1 MRFTMTSMPL
11 DTIRQRL
18 SDNRGD
24 DAPVRAEHWNADP
37 LFQRDLV
44 WSKETKRRLAD
55 SIKHHMPFGML
66 TTVNYQ
72 GETLLIDGKQRAT
85 AVRDLLNDRFTD
97 KDQLKFSE
105 WSADDKARARNMMVP
120 VQQVELEEGEDMAD
134 IVELFRR
141 INTQSKQLT
150 AGQLLNSCE
159 AQPTMVFLRELFMTN
174 DIAEDNEFS
183 AEIQKFRNEWASI
196 FCKTVFKINNKST
209 SRGDLQVLAGLVI
222 PFLTGNNE
230 AITTSFNIIF
240 SHGLKA
246 AVTSDMKRNFFRR
259 MDMFMKIARI
269 GYENGYF
276 KKLPKGYPVYG
287 EITPFIFLV
296 NILTKNHTEE
306 EPAPSIHP
314 VCQVIGSMENM
325 KGFFTLLNSDGD
337 LKENWKMRLRKNRAV
352 GTLTKDIQWIA
363 EKLGIQDVE
372 GLNDAAGPADDN
384 SDSDDDSSQH
394 DEL

>member
-1 MRFTMTSMPL
+1 MRFTMTSMAL
-11 DTIRQRL
+11 DVIRQRL
-18 SDNRGD
+18 TDNRDD
-24 DAPVRAEHWNADP
+24 DAPARGEYWNADP
-37 LFQRDLV
+37 RFQRDLV

-72 GETLLIDGKQRAT
+72 DEIMLIDGKQRAT
-85 AVRDLLNDRFTD
+85 AARDLLNDRFTD

-159 AQPTMVFLRELFMTN
+159 ARPTMVFLRELFMIQ

-240 SHGLKA
+240 SHGLKV

-259 MDMFMKIARI
+259 MDMFLKIARI
-269 GYENGYF
+269 GYNNGYF

-296 NILTKNHTEE
+296 NILTKNYTEAD
-306 EPAPSIHP
+306 PAPSIHP
-314 VCQVIGSMENM
+314 VCEVIGSMDNMEN
-325 KGFFTLLNSDGD
+325 FFNMLNSDGD
-337 LKENWKMRLRKNRAV
+337 MKENWKTRLRKNRAV

-363 EKLGIQDVE
+363 EKLDIQGIE
-372 GLNDAAGPADDN
+372 GLHDAAGAADD
-384 SDSDDDSSQH
+384 SASDDDSSQH
-394 DEL
+394 DDL